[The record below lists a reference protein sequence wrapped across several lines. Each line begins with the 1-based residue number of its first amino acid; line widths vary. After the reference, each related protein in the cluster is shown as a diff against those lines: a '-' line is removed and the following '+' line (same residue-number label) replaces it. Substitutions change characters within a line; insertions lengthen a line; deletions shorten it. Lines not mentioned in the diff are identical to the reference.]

1 MFTGIV
7 EERGRVA
14 VAGDGHLVVE
24 ARTVVRD
31 SDVGASVS
39 VNGVCLTVVE
49 RTDTSLRFDLSEQSI
64 ERTCLGDLR
73 PGDPVNLERPVTL
86 VARLGGH
93 LVQGHV
99 DGVGEVTRVDADAT
113 GGARLSLRVPAELA
127 RYVVERGSIAIDGVS
142 LTIAAVDGE
151 EITVALIPHTR
162 AMTTLGL
169 AAPAASRGQLYTME
183 IGGTGR
189 IWQIGTDGAAR
200 QIGGASAYPVVKDST
215 GHALEAADFSDAYVI
230 ARSSRVVFNS
240 PNHVQALALFTD
252 LGFSG
257 EALLEDHIRD
267 RTGHLRDLMVL
278 AHHVGRNWSGMSTLG
293 LAEELGQPTP

>member
-1 MFTGIV
+1 VFTGIV

-49 RTDTSLRFDLSEQSI
+49 RTDASLRFDLSEQTL
-64 ERTCLGDLR
+64 ERTCLRDLR

-99 DGVGEVTRVDADAT
+99 DGVGEVTRVEVDTT
-113 GGARLSLRVPAELA
+113 GGARVSLRVPAEVS

-151 EITVALIPHTR
+151 EITVALIPHTL
-162 AMTTLGL
+162 AVTTLGL
-169 AAPAASRGQLYTME
+169 AAP
-183 IGGTGR
+183 GR
-189 IWQIGTDGAAR
+189 Q
-200 QIGGASAYPVVKDST
+200 VNV
-215 GHALEAADFSDAYVI
+215 EADVI
-230 ARSSRVVFNS
+230 ARYVERSMER
-240 PNHVQALALFTD
+240 
-252 LGFSG
+252 SG
-257 EALLEDHIRD
+257 R
-267 RTGHLRDLMVL
+267 
-278 AHHVGRNWSGMSTLG
+278 
-293 LAEELGQPTP
+293 

>member
-1 MFTGIV
+1 VFTGIV

-14 VAGDGHLVVE
+14 VARDGHLVVE

-49 RTDTSLRFDLSEQSI
+49 RTDTSLRFDLSEQTI
-64 ERTCLGDLR
+64 ERTCLRDLR

-99 DGVGEVTRVDADAT
+99 DGVGEVTRVEADAT

-151 EITVALIPHTR
+151 EITVALIPHTL
-162 AMTTLGL
+162 AVTTLGL
-169 AAPAASRGQLYTME
+169 AAP
-183 IGGTGR
+183 GR
-189 IWQIGTDGAAR
+189 QMN
-200 QIGGASAYPVVKDST
+200 V
-215 GHALEAADFSDAYVI
+215 EADVI
-230 ARSSRVVFNS
+230 ARYVERSMER
-240 PNHVQALALFTD
+240 
-252 LGFSG
+252 SG
-257 EALLEDHIRD
+257 R
-267 RTGHLRDLMVL
+267 
-278 AHHVGRNWSGMSTLG
+278 
-293 LAEELGQPTP
+293 

>member
-1 MFTGIV
+1 VFTGIV

-14 VAGDGHLVVE
+14 VAGDGRLVVE

-49 RTDTSLRFDLSEQSI
+49 RTDASLRFDLSEQTL
-64 ERTCLGDLR
+64 ERTCLRDLR

-99 DGVGEVTRVDADAT
+99 DGVGEVTRVDVDAT
-113 GGARLSLRVPAELA
+113 GGARVSLRVPAELA

-151 EITVALIPHTR
+151 EITVVLIPHTL
-162 AMTTLGL
+162 AVTTLGL
-169 AAPAASRGQLYTME
+169 AAP
-183 IGGTGR
+183 GR
-189 IWQIGTDGAAR
+189 Q
-200 QIGGASAYPVVKDST
+200 VNV
-215 GHALEAADFSDAYVI
+215 EADVI
-230 ARSSRVVFNS
+230 ARYVERSMER
-240 PNHVQALALFTD
+240 
-252 LGFSG
+252 SG
-257 EALLEDHIRD
+257 R
-267 RTGHLRDLMVL
+267 
-278 AHHVGRNWSGMSTLG
+278 
-293 LAEELGQPTP
+293 